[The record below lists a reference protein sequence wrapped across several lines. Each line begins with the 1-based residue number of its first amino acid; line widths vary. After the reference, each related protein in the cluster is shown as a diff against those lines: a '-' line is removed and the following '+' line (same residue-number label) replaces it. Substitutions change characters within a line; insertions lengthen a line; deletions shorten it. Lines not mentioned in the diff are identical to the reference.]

1 MAKEATKTGPKV
13 RSSKRKESGEYREDP
28 ATIDAIVSEIAEM
41 IVMGHGRSA
50 IVRHSAEKWGYKS
63 RWTEEL
69 MARARETIAADTAE
83 DRQQSITKGIARMEM
98 LFLKNIQRG
107 AYAEARKVQET
118 LNKLMGL
125 NAEGRDL
132 EDGDANIIADAI
144 GGLKYDPAANIESEE
159 P

>member
-1 MAKEATKTGPKV
+1 MAQKATQKATTV
-13 RSSKRKESGEYREDP
+13 RSTKRKGSGEYKDES

-50 IVRHSAEKWGYKS
+50 ILRYSAEKWGYKS

-69 MARARETIAADTAE
+69 VARARELIAADTAE
-83 DRQQSITKGIARMEM
+83 ERKDSIVKGIARMEM

-125 NAEGRDL
+125 NAEASER

-144 GGLKYDPAANIESEE
+144 GGLKYDTQQEE